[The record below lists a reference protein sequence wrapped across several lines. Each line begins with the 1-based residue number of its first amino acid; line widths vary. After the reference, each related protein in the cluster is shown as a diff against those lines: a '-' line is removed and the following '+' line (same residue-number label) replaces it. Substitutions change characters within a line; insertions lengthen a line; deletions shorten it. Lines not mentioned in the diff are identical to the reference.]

1 MPSPQRSR
9 ANGSWRVLS
18 VMNASGARLDAMAPP
33 RAVDVA
39 VCRWNVD
46 IGQIGT
52 HVKIRTLGEDPR
64 ADDLHQ
70 ALSGV

>member
-1 MPSPQRSR
+1 
-9 ANGSWRVLS
+9 
-18 VMNASGARLDAMAPP
+18 MNASGARLDAMAPL

-52 HVKIRTLGEDPR
+52 HVNIRTLGEDPR

-70 ALSGV
+70 ALSGVY